1 MAPKTTKDTEV
12 LIKSS
17 KEAVERNDANNFSVH
32 FDITEVLYSKKS
44 PFQKVEVVQTK
55 GHGRMLLND
64 DLVMITERDE
74 FVYHDMITHVP
85 LFVHP
90 NPKRV
95 LVIGGGDGGTAREV
109 LRHKSVE
116 KCDMVEIDGLVVEA
130 CRQFIP
136 QTAVGMQESPRFELF
151 IEDGVKFVHETKN
164 KYDVII
170 VDSTDPIGPATPL
183 FGIDFYR
190 DVYKCLAPNGIVVSQ
205 GESPFYNADTQVAMS
220 KILGQ
225 LFPIV
230 RYYNFTNL
238 TYPGGFWSFSFASK
252 TLHPVRDFEYLR
264 VGQSGL
270 KFNYYNAELH
280 SAAFQLPSFQ
290 LQNIAQYLKDG
301 VVTAAFSAIGKNGR
315 Q

>member
-1 MAPKTTKDTEV
+1 MPNKFVT
-12 LIKSS
+12 
-17 KEAVERNDANNFSVH
+17 ERNDKNFFSVNY
-32 FDITEVLYSKKS
+32 DITETLFSARS
-44 PFQKVEVVQTK
+44 EFQKVEVVNTK
-55 GHGRMLLND
+55 GHGKMLLND

-90 NPKRV
+90 SPKKV

-130 CRQFIP
+130 CRKFIT
-136 QTAVGMQESPRFELF
+136 QTADGMNESPRFTLF
-151 IEDGVKFVHETKN
+151 IDDGVKFVRETKE

-190 DVYKCLAPNGIVVSQ
+190 DVYNCLSDNGIVVSQ
-205 GESPFYNADTQVAMS
+205 GESPFYNTDTQQAMS
-220 KILGQ
+220 KILSE
-225 LFPIV
+225 LFSIV

-238 TYPGGFWSFSFASK
+238 TYPGGYWSFSFASK
-252 TLHPVRDFEYLR
+252 KLHPTRDFDRTR
-264 VGQSGL
+264 VLKSGL
-270 KFNYYNAELH
+270 KFKYYNEDLH

-290 LQNIAQYLKDG
+290 RESIGAFLKDG
-301 VVTAAFSAIGKNGR
+301 K
-315 Q
+315 